1 MREGCIGEKNSR
13 IGKWKLESGKQEE
26 AISEQIT
33 DSRKQ
38 IVRIDERRMMTSRR

>member
-26 AISEQIT
+26 AISEQIAAIK
-33 DSRKQ
+33 KQ
-38 IVRIDERRMMTSRR
+38 GARSGAWIKTTSEN